1 MTNLLVIIR
10 SLIFVSLFATFG
22 LTGCQTV
29 KQNPII
35 STQTAAITV
44 PIIAIVPKP
53 KIYDA
58 DIITFPQVDNI
69 DASDS
74 YKFLELPVS
83 SLNRYDWQL
92 VHPIDSQGGI
102 NQASNQL
109 PLMLEV
115 RPNNLVFKYDCQRYL
130 LRHEDYSNN
139 NYSDHNYSVSSIT
152 NITPAS
158 CSISDTKAASDL
170 SKYLTELFP
179 KYGRGGFS
187 LDLLSS
193 IKAPI
198 TSDKPKS
205 QKSEPYKLVINAQN
219 RKLVFEGTLRPLQL
233 TRGLPINNELLEKY
247 KWRLVSA
254 IDGDKQPITE
264 LNYRGVPI
272 YAGFYTNSN
281 LSGAGFSSNCNG
293 VGGPYILT
301 PNNKLLIG
309 AGSQTMM
316 GCGPK
321 REAAEDKIKALEQLS
336 KSQLTLQQ
344 LLNTNTDDPDLPYYL
359 LTQQLETSE
368 TLIWKNVE
376 EIIR

>member
-1 MTNLLVIIR
+1 M
-10 SLIFVSLFATFG
+10 
-22 LTGCQTV
+22 
-29 KQNPII
+29 
-35 STQTAAITV
+35 
-44 PIIAIVPKP
+44 
-53 KIYDA
+53 
-58 DIITFPQVDNI
+58 
-69 DASDS
+69 
-74 YKFLELPVS
+74 
-83 SLNRYDWQL
+83 
-92 VHPIDSQGGI
+92 
-102 NQASNQL
+102 
-109 PLMLEV
+109 
-115 RPNNLVFKYDCQRYL
+115 
-130 LRHEDYSNN
+130 
-139 NYSDHNYSVSSIT
+139 
-152 NITPAS
+152 
-158 CSISDTKAASDL
+158 
-170 SKYLTELFP
+170 
-179 KYGRGGFS
+179 
-187 LDLLSS
+187 
-193 IKAPI
+193 
-198 TSDKPKS
+198 
-205 QKSEPYKLVINAQN
+205 VINAQN